1 MMENASDISVWIDE
15 GYGLFAEAGFA
26 GICIERLA
34 GTLGL
39 NKSGFNYYFGGLD
52 GFCTELLDM
61 HEKKITVFTQ
71 DICKIKTLDPEYLH
85 LLIEHS
91 ETVMFQVQL
100 LKTKRSHAFFEA
112 GEKNDQRIRFSLF
125 HVWCDY
131 LGILKNPSL
140 AMRCYNIVRDMLYSR
155 INVQNLNYQYL
166 HNLVNEAKSIIGKIE
181 QPMTLQK
188 GNFFG

>member
-1 MMENASDISVWIDE
+1 MENANDISVWIDE

-26 GICIERLA
+26 GIRIEKLA

-39 NKSGFNYYFGGLD
+39 NESGFNYYFGGLD

-61 HEKKITVFTQ
+61 HEKKITAFTQ
-71 DICKIKTLDPEYLH
+71 DIYKIKTLDPEYLH

-91 ETVMFQVQL
+91 ATVMFQVQL
-100 LKTKRSHAFFEA
+100 LKTKRSHTFFEA
-112 GEKNDQRIRFSLF
+112 GEKNDQRISFSLF

-131 LGILKNPSL
+131 LGIQKNASL
-140 AMRCYNIVRDMLYSR
+140 ASRCYSVVRDMLYSR
-155 INVQNLNYQYL
+155 INFQNLNYQYL
-166 HNLVNEAKSIIGKIE
+166 RNLVNEARFIIGKLE
-181 QPMTLQK
+181 QPMTLQN